1 MRAKNIRYIHGVGID
16 LRKYKQRNAKDRNSE
31 LRLKLGIP
39 LNAKVLL
46 SVGELNINK
55 NHGVVIRGIEQLQKW
70 DVYYVICGDGV
81 LKEQYKRL
89 AENLG
94 IANRFILAGFCNNV
108 QDYYRMADV
117 FCLPSFREG
126 IPSSIMEAMAM
137 GIPVIASNIRGIRDI
152 IMDYKYLF
160 NPHDVVDLVKTIKMS
175 LIYYPKSIIEQNIR
189 MLRCYEFN
197 YVVTELMQVY
207 SLFSG

>member
-70 DVYYVICGDGV
+70 DVYYVICGDGI
-81 LKEQYKRL
+81 LKEYYKRL

-175 LIYYPKSIIEQNIR
+175 LTYYPKSIIEQNIR

>member
-1 MRAKNIRYIHGVGID
+1 MRAKNIRYIHGVGIN
-16 LRKYKQRNAKDRNSE
+16 LRKYKQRNAKDRNQE

-39 LNAKVLL
+39 INAKVLL

-70 DVYYVICGDGV
+70 DVYYVICGDGI
-81 LKEQYKRL
+81 LKEYYKRL

-152 IMDYKYLF
+152 ILDYKYLF
-160 NPHDVVDLVKTIKMS
+160 NPYDIVDLVKTIKMS
-175 LIYYPKSIIEQNIR
+175 LTYYPKSIIEQNIR